1 MTLAIETQDL
11 TKRFSQTRPLRSV
24 LFDRSARAD
33 RIAVDG
39 VNLSIPSGEVFG
51 LLGQNGAGKT
61 TLVRMLT
68 TLLLPTSGTALADG
82 LDVVKH
88 PREVRSRIGLIN
100 GDERSFYWRLTGR
113 QNLEFFAAL
122 GGLTGKPARTRAD
135 GLLDA
140 VGLTAS
146 AGAAFRTYSGGM
158 RQKLGIARGLLGDPE
173 VLFLDE
179 PSRSLDP
186 ISAREVRA
194 LISGFLVGELSR
206 TVVLATHSL
215 PEAEELCHRLA
226 LVRDGRLVAQGTVA
240 ELRRA
245 FPHGVRCELLLPAVP
260 TELPGALRRL
270 PEVRDVDVT
279 MAPGG
284 WLLGVALAG
293 EREGLAAVLREVVG
307 HGSAVHDC
315 TVREATLEDVYVR
328 ALAGPPAGAATE
340 ALAC

>member
-1 MTLAIETQDL
+1 MHPAIETSEL
-11 TKRFSQTRPLRSV
+11 TKRFRHSERH
-24 LFDRSARAD
+24 
-33 RIAVDG
+33 AVDA
-39 VNLSIPSGEVFG
+39 VSLRVERGELLG
-51 LLGQNGAGKT
+51 LLGRSGAGKT
-61 TLVRMLT
+61 TLIRMLST
-68 TLLLPTSGTALADG
+68 ALVPTSGGARVAG
-82 LDVVKH
+82 HDVV
-88 PREVRSRIGLIN
+88 REVRRVRAAIAVVPSE
-100 GDERSFYWRLTGR
+100 DRSFHPRLTGR

-122 GGLTGKPARTRAD
+122 GGLTGKKARTRAD

-194 LISGFLVGELSR
+194 LISGFLVGELGR

-215 PEAEELCHRLA
+215 PEAEELCDRLA
-226 LVRDGRLVAQGTVA
+226 LVRDGRLVGQGTVA

-270 PEVRDVDVT
+270 PEVRDVDVA

-284 WLLGVALAG
+284 WLLGVALVQ

-307 HGSAVHDC
+307 HGGAVHDC
-315 TVREATLEDVYVR
+315 SVREATLEDVYVR
-328 ALAGPPAGAATE
+328 ALAGPPAGVGME